1 MEHYRSLN
9 TYLKERFGEKVYKL
23 ALDGG
28 FTCPTRDGTKDS
40 RGCIFCLGGSGDFSI
55 PVGENVE
62 EAIETAKAVVADK
75 GAGKYI
81 AYFQS
86 YTGTYAPIGKLRRLY
101 TQTIRHPDIAAVSI
115 ATRPDCTGE
124 DVIRLLAELKEVKPV
139 WIELGLQT
147 IHPDTAAYIRRGYA
161 LSAYDQAVKLLR
173 ARGIETIVHM
183 ILGLPGETPEMMV
196 QTARYIG
203 DSGVQGIKLQLLHV
217 LKGTDLEKDYCAGKF
232 EVLTL
237 EDYIAVLEEC
247 IRNLPP
253 DMVIHRLTGD
263 GAKRSLVAPLWSAD
277 KKRVLHAINQAFER
291 DGLVQ
296 GSKYHTAADEFTV
309 KAPLA
314 Q

>member
-55 PVGENVE
+55 PVGESVE
-62 EAIETAKAVVADK
+62 EAIETAKAVVSDK

-86 YTGTYAPIGKLRRLY
+86 YTGTYAPIEKLRRLY

-115 ATRPDCTGE
+115 ATRPDCLGE
-124 DVIRLLAELKEVKPV
+124 DVLRLLSELNEEKPV
-139 WIELGLQT
+139 WVELGLQT

-161 LSAYDQAVKLLR
+161 LSVYDQAVKRLR
-173 ARGIETIVHM
+173 ERGIETIVHM
-183 ILGLPGETPEMMV
+183 ILGLPGETPERMV

-203 DSGVQGIKLQLLHV
+203 DSGVRGVKLQLLHV
-217 LKGTDLEKDYCAGKF
+217 LRGTDLERDYRAGKF

-237 EDYIAVLEEC
+237 EDYIAVLEAC

-277 KKRVLHAINQAFER
+277 KKRVLNAVNRAFER
-291 DGLVQ
+291 DALVQ
-296 GSKYHTAADEFTV
+296 GSDYHAAADE
-309 KAPLA
+309 
-314 Q
+314 